1 VNILA
6 GRKVSRRK
14 FIGLAG
20 LGAAGVLGAS
30 IFVEPLAGYW
40 RRLWGVLDR
49 MPYLKP
55 APPAP
60 EVPGQSAVF
69 QVDGVPKPAWETPYH
84 AGVDALLT
92 LMDEKGLKFFRSSSG
107 TIMSGPEG
115 IVASSDV
122 VLLKI
127 NSQWK
132 QRGMTNTDVIRGLV
146 QRIVDH
152 PDGFTGEVVI
162 VENGQEQDYLGS
174 ANENNDDT
182 PDHSQSVEKVVAGFP
197 DDQGYGVSIYNW
209 RLIGRTAVEEWNAG
223 DGRDGYVL
231 AGEYPLNYPKFT
243 TARGTRISLRHGIWT
258 GNGYDNSRLK
268 FLNVPVLKAHVI
280 MGTTGAMKHFAGVMS
295 RFVGEYEPGDDW
307 DFHDNFYRKWKGRP
321 AGLLGRLMAF
331 RFPDLNILDAI
342 YVNPHSNWAAWYDE
356 TPRVGA
362 LLASTDPVAL
372 DYYAAR
378 KILLPLRKAHG
389 SKKAAWSDPD
399 IGSVFRRYLVTAQAH
414 LLEARHM
421 VRLGEESVALHR
433 VTV

>member
-1 VNILA
+1 MA
-6 GRKVSRRK
+6 GHRLSRRK
-14 FIGLAG
+14 FIALAG
-20 LGAAGVLGAS
+20 LGAAGTLGAS
-30 IFVEPLAGYW
+30 IFVKPLAGYR
-40 RRLWGVLDR
+40 RRLRGALDR

-60 EVPGQSAVF
+60 EVPGRSAVF
-69 QVDGVPKPAWETPYH
+69 RVDNVPKPTWETPYH
-84 AGVDALLT
+84 TGVDALLT
-92 LMDEKGLKFFRSSSG
+92 LMGEQGLKFFRSPSE
-107 TIMSGPEG
+107 TTMSGPEG
-115 IVASSDV
+115 IVAPNDV

-162 VENGQEQDYLGS
+162 VENGQEQDYLDS

-182 PDHSQSVEKVVAGFP
+182 PDHGQSVEKVVASFP
-197 DDQGYGVSIYNW
+197 DDQGYRVSIYNW
-209 RLIGRTAVEEWNAG
+209 RLIGRTAVEEWDTG

-243 TARGTRISLRHGIWT
+243 TVRGTRISLRYGIWT

-280 MGTTGAMKHFAGVMS
+280 MGTTGAVKHFAGVMS
-295 RFVGEYEPGDDW
+295 RFVGKYEPGDDW
-307 DFHDNFYRKWKGRP
+307 DFHDNFYREWKSRP
-321 AGLLGRLMAF
+321 AGLLGRLMAL

-378 KILLPLRKAHG
+378 EILFPLRKAHG
-389 SKKAAWSDPD
+389 SGKAAWSDPD
-399 IGSVFRRYLVTAQAH
+399 IGSVFRRYLVAAQAH
-414 LLEARHM
+414 LLEAGHV
-421 VRLGEESVALHR
+421 VRLGEGSVALHR
-433 VTV
+433 VAV

>member
-1 VNILA
+1 MA
-6 GRKVSRRK
+6 GHKVSRRK

-30 IFVEPLAGYW
+30 IFVEPLAGFW
-40 RRLWGVLDR
+40 RRLWGVLDK

-55 APPAP
+55 TPPAP

-69 QVDGVPKPAWETPYH
+69 RVDGVPKPAWEMSYH

-92 LMDEKGLKFFRSSSG
+92 LMGEKGLKFFRSSSE

-115 IVASSDV
+115 IVASNDM

-182 PDHSQSVEKVVAGFP
+182 PDHSQSVEKVVLGFP
-197 DDQGYGVSIYNW
+197 DDQGYRVSIYNW
-209 RLIGRTAVEEWNAG
+209 RLIGRTTVEEWDAG

-258 GNGYDNSRLK
+258 GNGYDSSRLK

-280 MGTTGAMKHFAGVMS
+280 MGATGAVKHFAGVMS

-321 AGLLGRLMAF
+321 AGLLGRLMAL

-342 YVNPHSNWAAWYDE
+342 CVNPHSNWAAWYDG
-356 TPRVGA
+356 TPHVGA
-362 LLASTDPVAL
+362 LLASTDPIAL

-378 KILLPLRKAHG
+378 EILLPLRKVHG
-389 SKKAAWSDPD
+389 SGKAAWSDPD
-399 IGSVFRRYLVTAQAH
+399 IGSVFRRYLVAAQAH
-414 LLEARHM
+414 LLEAGHM
-421 VRLGEESVALHR
+421 VRLGEGSVALHR